1 MTFYETVK
9 HIPHDHHESDLYLL
23 ATPEAWSAMKQ
34 HEKRGQLF
42 RSEIDG
48 KLYYDIPFA
57 YEPWWIAK
65 TGRP

>member
-1 MTFYETVK
+1 M
-9 HIPHDHHESDLYLL
+9 HDHHESDLYLL
-23 ATPEAWSAMKQ
+23 ATPEAWTIMKH
-34 HEKRGQLF
+34 HEKRGKIF

-57 YEPWWIAK
+57 YDPWWIAR